1 MLKQKICLLGSFGV
15 GKTSL
20 VARFVQSMFSD
31 KYHTTVGVKIDKKIV
46 SLNGE
51 EVTLMIWDMAGE
63 EDGAPV
69 KLNQLRDASG
79 YLLVIDGTRS
89 KTLEVARSIQER
101 AEAEIGSRPFLALVN
116 KVDLRETWEIP
127 DSAWADLAAKGW
139 SILETSAK
147 TGDHVEEAFLTLTS
161 RVIEDQKK
169 SSASDEESGEDDD

>member
-20 VARFVQSMFSD
+20 VARFVLSLFSD

-46 SLNGE
+46 SVAGQ

-69 KLNQLRDASG
+69 KLNQLRDAAG
-79 YLLVIDGTRS
+79 YLLVIDGTRG
-89 KTLEVARSIQER
+89 KTLEVARSIQQR
-101 AEAEIGSRPFLALVN
+101 VEAEIGVRPFLALVN

-127 DSAWADLAAKGW
+127 DSAWAELTAKGW

-161 RVIEDQKK
+161 RILEAQNAAASED
-169 SSASDEESGEDDD
+169 EDDDE

>member
-20 VARFVQSMFSD
+20 VARFVTSLFSD

-46 SLNGE
+46 SLGDD

-63 EDGAPV
+63 EEGAPV
-69 KLNQLRDASG
+69 KLNQLRDAAG
-79 YLLVIDGTRS
+79 YLLVIDGTRA
-89 KTLEVARSIQER
+89 KTLEVARSIQQR
-101 AEAEIGSRPFLALVN
+101 VVAEIGERPFLALVN

-127 DSAWADLAAKGW
+127 DTAWADLAATGW
-139 SILETSAK
+139 SLLETSAK

-161 RVIEDQKK
+161 RILDAQKT
-169 SSASDEESGEDDD
+169 SASKEDDDDD